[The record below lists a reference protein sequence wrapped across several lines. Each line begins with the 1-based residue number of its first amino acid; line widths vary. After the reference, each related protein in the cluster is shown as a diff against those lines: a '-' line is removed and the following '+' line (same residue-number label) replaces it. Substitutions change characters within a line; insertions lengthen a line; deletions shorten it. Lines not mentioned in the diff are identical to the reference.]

1 MNVKPKFV
9 SAGDFENYWGEGL
22 YNLKSNDNA
31 SGKEEIFLRRV
42 ENRLLSWIDA
52 NTFRVTAW
60 EDLTPEQVEHLQ
72 IAILEQAMYVYRNSD
87 LIQDSGYDPEKGKI
101 VDYTYIESIEICEAA
116 IREIKIAGLYN
127 HTIRNRRRFF
137 RF

>member
-9 SAGDFENYWGEGL
+9 SPGDFENYWGEGL

-52 NTFRVTAW
+52 NTFRVTKW
-60 EDLTPEQVEHLQ
+60 EELEPWQIEHLQ

-101 VDYTYIESIEICEAA
+101 VDYSYIESIEVCSAA

-127 HTIRNRRRFF
+127 QVIKNRRRYF
-137 RF
+137 RI